1 MSEVWETDLLGDAVP
16 VGAWARP
23 AASGQFTPWTGGGHP
38 HRRASD
44 RADFTPRGSAAPQPT
59 ENEPVDLE
67 AIRAEAFAEGF
78 ERGRE
83 TIAMEMSGER
93 AALAKLIHSAEALQP
108 ENHGA
113 LATILAETVTRLVR
127 QVVGEVQIDTET
139 LRARAEAVAELV
151 TAEAGPARLRL
162 HPDDVARLSYFDFGV
177 PIASDHHLQPG
188 TIMLETAEGW
198 IEDGPQ
204 VRIARLRTQLDSMGL
219 PR

>member
-1 MSEVWETDLLGDAVP
+1 MSEARETDLLGDAIP

-23 AASGQFTPWTGGGHP
+23 AASGQFTPWSGGHP
-38 HRRASD
+38 LRRASD
-44 RADFTPRGSAAPQPT
+44 RADFTPRGAAPEPT
-59 ENEPVDLE
+59 EEESIDIE
-67 AIRAEAFAEGF
+67 AIRAEAFAAGF

-93 AALAKLIHSAEALQP
+93 AALAKLIRSADALQP

-113 LATILAETVTRLVR
+113 LASILAETVTRLVR
-127 QVVGEVQIDTET
+127 QVVGEVQIHTET

-204 VRIARLRTQLDSMGL
+204 VRIARLRSQLDAMGL